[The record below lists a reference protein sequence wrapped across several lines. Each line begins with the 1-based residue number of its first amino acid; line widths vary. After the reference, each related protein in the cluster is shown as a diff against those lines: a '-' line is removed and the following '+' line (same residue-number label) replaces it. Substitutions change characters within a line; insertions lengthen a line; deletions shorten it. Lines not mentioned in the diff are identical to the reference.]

1 MKKLLIVVPTLCLGG
16 QERVAVNMA
25 HIMKKDYDVSI
36 AVFDS
41 RNAAYSADCEIID
54 LKIPAAPGTLK
65 KMKNVL
71 MRAIALRK
79 LRHERKIDFCI
90 SLGLTANLANVL
102 SRGRGRTVVSIHCY
116 ADCVSGLLNRYV
128 YGHCDRVIC
137 CSEQIQQKIVADFG
151 VPTKKSVTA
160 YNPFDVGELLR
171 YGDEEVTDHTFSG
184 HTIAAHGRLDVI
196 KNYPRLIKAFSLVHE
211 QMPDTRLLII
221 GEGALRP
228 RLEALIERYGLSGC
242 AALLGFR
249 ANPFAYLKRCSLYVV
264 TSYQEGFC
272 NALIEGMC
280 FLPAVAADC
289 KCGPREILTNGPFG
303 AVCEGIEEADYGIL
317 IRPSDES
324 EGWIEEITGDDR
336 ILAEAILRLLRNPR
350 KSEEY
355 RKRGFIRAQ
364 EFSFER
370 FHENIARVLE
380 E

>member
-1 MKKLLIVVPTLCLGG
+1 MKKLLIIVPTLCLGG

-54 LKIPAAPGTLK
+54 LKIPAAPGTLE
-65 KMKNVL
+65 KMKNAL

-90 SLGLTANLANVL
+90 SLGPTANLVNVL
-102 SRGRGRTVVSIHCY
+102 SRGRGRTVVRTSCY
-116 ADCVSGLLNRYV
+116 ADCAGGWLNRYIF
-128 YGHCDRVIC
+128 GHCDRAIC
-137 CSEQIQQKIVADFG
+137 CSEKIRQTLVADLG
-151 VPTKKSVTA
+151 VPTQKAVTV
-160 YNPFDVGELLR
+160 YNPFDVGALLCC
-171 YGDEEVTDHTFSG
+171 GNEDVADHTFSG
-184 HTIAAHGRLDVI
+184 HTIGAHGRLDAV
-196 KNYPRLIKAFSLVHE
+196 KNYARLIKAFSLVHE
-211 QMPDTRLLII
+211 QIPDTQLLII

-228 RLEALIERYGLSGC
+228 KLESLIERYGLSGC
-242 AALLGFR
+242 TALPGFR
-249 ANPFAYLKRCSLYVV
+249 TNPFSYLRRCSLYVLP
-264 TSYQEGFC
+264 SYFEGFP
-272 NALIEGMC
+272 NALVEGMC

-289 KCGPREILTNGPFG
+289 KSGPREILSSGPVD
-303 AVCEGIEEADYGIL
+303 AVCGGIEEADYGIL

-324 EGWIEEITGDDR
+324 EGWIEEITEDDR
-336 ILAEAILRLLRNPR
+336 ILAKAILRLLRDPR
-350 KSEEY
+350 KSGEY
-355 RKRGFIRAQ
+355 QKRALERAR